1 MLSCTFEGYLSLFAL
16 FRVEEKILWEDLEV
30 FETVD
35 EFDYSQVLPILGEV
49 GLHILGLT
57 KPKTVNV
64 MKQAYMA
71 YKSRLN
77 IIAEVY

>member
-35 EFDYSQVLPILGEV
+35 EFDYS
-49 GLHILGLT
+49 
-57 KPKTVNV
+57 
-64 MKQAYMA
+64 
-71 YKSRLN
+71 
-77 IIAEVY
+77 